1 MIRFCGNDKRKYQDM
16 VEKLHHLHLH
26 QYFCCCLDL
35 HLSEDSDL
43 ESLFLEQC
51 KWGGVTFP
59 SSKKKK
65 PVNKTP
71 NQKTVVYF
79 LCSLVPVIMRVVL
92 IKGGLSKE
100 RKANS
105 CAVLPNDVA
114 LAHVQE
120 KNTLLLHM
128 LYGFLSLCDF
138 SLLYNMFKNIYIT

>member
-1 MIRFCGNDKRKYQDM
+1 M
-16 VEKLHHLHLH
+16 
-26 QYFCCCLDL
+26 

-51 KWGGVTFP
+51 NWGGVTLP
-59 SSKKKK
+59 SSKKKQPNSQQNPK
-65 PVNKTP
+65 PKDSC
-71 NQKTVVYF
+71 
-79 LCSLVPVIMRVVL
+79 LLLVPVIMRVVL